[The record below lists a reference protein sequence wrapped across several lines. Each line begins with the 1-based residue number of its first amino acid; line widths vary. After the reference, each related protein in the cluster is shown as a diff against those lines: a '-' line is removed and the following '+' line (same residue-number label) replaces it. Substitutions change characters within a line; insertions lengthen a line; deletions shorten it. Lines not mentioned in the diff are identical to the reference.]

1 MTKRASLPVLLGL
14 VFLPA
19 AVVLRGGWAVTTVD
33 DFPEYVVAGEPFT
46 LSYAVRQHG
55 MTLLSGLSGTVAA
68 TTGGQAASGTAEN
81 HLVSTASVASPVMPG
96 KYSASIVLPV
106 PGEWTLTIHNGFR
119 DSGYGLP
126 PIRAIR
132 RGEAPPPPRSG
143 FEIGRRLFAA
153 KGCMEC
159 HTHKEVAGSGAIAV
173 GPDLTNSRFATGYLA
188 SFLADPSIKP
198 RTMQATMPNLG
209 LKKPEI
215 ESLVSFINA
224 QHRVAAR

>member
-1 MTKRASLPVLLGL
+1 MTRRASLPVLLGL
-14 VFLPA
+14 LIVPA

-55 MTLLSGLSGTVAA
+55 MTLLSGLSGTVTA
-68 TTGGQAASGTAEN
+68 TRGGQAASGPVERP
-81 HLVSTASVASPVMPG
+81 LVSTASGSPAMAG
-96 KYSASIVLPV
+96 RYSASIVLPV

-119 DSGYGLP
+119 DSGSGLP

-159 HTHKEVAGSGAIAV
+159 HTHREIAGSGAMAV
-173 GPDLTNSRFATGYLA
+173 GPDLTNSRFATDYLA

-224 QHRVAAR
+224 QHRVATR